1 MDDVIDAEVIS
12 DESTGETHDFE
23 SAFVVVLREDGRW
36 VADAGLL
43 DKVVRVARSA
53 NVHDFYNA
61 ACTIR
66 KDVESR
72 TAAEQTIG
80 LQQQLAAEMAKRA
93 ETRKIVD
100 GLDLRNL
107 KI

>member
-12 DESTGETHDFE
+12 DESAESNDFE

-43 DKVVRVARSA
+43 DKVVRVARPASI
-53 NVHDFYNA
+53 HDFYNA

-66 KDVESR
+66 RDVEAR
-72 TAAEQTIG
+72 TSAEQTLG
-80 LQQQLAAEMAKRA
+80 LQQQVAAEMAKHA
-93 ETRKIVD
+93 ETRKLVD